1 MSELQENVLDDQRS
15 DYTDLESLLAVAN
28 SSEFSVSDGFTTEK
42 QEFEKFNSF
51 FEIVT
56 SNETKNSDNEGEV
69 LGKKGESEISG
80 LQIGSEA
87 DEEGELEIS
96 GLQIGSGADEEGESE
111 ISGLQIGSGAD
122 EEGESEISGLQIGS
136 GADEEGESEISG
148 LQIGSEAD
156 EEGELEISGLQIGS
170 GADEEGKSEISDL
183 QIASEADESFSKASG
198 LEMSLTEEEQLAY
211 DRGYKEALEE
221 FEKSMS
227 LEKGSL
233 QDLTETMFLIR
244 DDFQESLETLIKTK
258 ICELN
263 NELLD
268 SEIQDFPTS
277 FLNKIKQVA
286 DDIMSEIKDVK
297 LELNYADLELLKGSD
312 VIKNLG
318 FEVMERSDLRR
329 GEFRLTSNATGFQ
342 RELSH

>member
-1 MSELQENVLDDQRS
+1 MSELQDNVLDDQNS

-28 SSEFSVSDGFTTEK
+28 SSEFSVSDGFTKEK
-42 QEFEKFNSF
+42 QEFEKLNSF
-51 FEIVT
+51 FEIVS
-56 SNETKNSDNEGEV
+56 SNKIKNLDNEDEV
-69 LGKKGESEISG
+69 SAEESESEISG

-87 DEEGELEIS
+87 DEEGEAEIS

-136 GADEEGESEISG
+136 GADEEGE
-148 LQIGSEAD
+148 A
-156 EEGELEISGLQIGS
+156 EISGLQIGS
-170 GADEEGKSEISDL
+170 GADEDFSD
-183 QIASEADESFSKASG
+183 ASG
-198 LEMSLTEEEQLAY
+198 EETSLTEEEQLVY
-211 DRGYKEALEE
+211 DKGYKEALEE
-221 FEKSMS
+221 FEKAIS

-233 QDLTETMFLIR
+233 KDLTETMFSIG
-244 DDFQESLETLIKTK
+244 DDFQERLEALIKTK

-263 NELLD
+263 NELLE
-268 SEIQDFPTS
+268 SEIQDFPTP

-286 DDIMSEIKDVK
+286 GDILSEIKDVK
-297 LELNYADLELLKGSD
+297 LELNHADLELLKGSN
-312 VIKNLG
+312 VVESLG

-329 GEFRLTSNATGFQ
+329 GEFRLISNSTGFQ

>member
-87 DEEGELEIS
+87 DEEGE
-96 GLQIGSGADEEGESE
+96 SE
-111 ISGLQIGSGAD
+111 ISGLQIGS
-122 EEGESEISGLQIGS
+122 E
-136 GADEEGESEISG
+136 ADEEGESEISG

-156 EEGELEISGLQIGS
+156 EESE
-170 GADEEGKSEISDL
+170 SEISDL

-198 LEMSLTEEEQLAY
+198 LETSLTEEERLAY

-221 FEKSMS
+221 FEKAMS

-244 DDFQESLETLIKTK
+244 DDFQESLEALIKTK

-268 SEIQDFPTS
+268 SEIQDFPTP

-286 DDIMSEIKDVK
+286 GDIMSEIKDVK
-297 LELNYADLELLKGSD
+297 LELNHADLELLKGSD

>member
-1 MSELQENVLDDQRS
+1 MSELQDNVLDDQRS

-87 DEEGELEIS
+87 DEESELEIS
-96 GLQIGSGADEEGESE
+96 GLQIGSGADEEGE
-111 ISGLQIGSGAD
+111 
-122 EEGESEISGLQIGS
+122 
-136 GADEEGESEISG
+136 
-148 LQIGSEAD
+148 
-156 EEGELEISGLQIGS
+156 
-170 GADEEGKSEISDL
+170 SEISDL

-233 QDLTETMFLIR
+233 HDLTETMFLIR
-244 DDFQESLETLIKTK
+244 DDFQESLEALIKTK

-263 NELLD
+263 NELLEL
-268 SEIQDFPTS
+268 EIQDFPTP

-286 DDIMSEIKDVK
+286 GDIVSEIKDVK
-297 LELNYADLELLKGSD
+297 LELNHADLELLKGSD
-312 VIKNLG
+312 VVKNLG
-318 FEVMERSDLRR
+318 FELVEKSDLRR
-329 GEFRLTSNATGFQ
+329 GEFRLISNSTGFQ

>member
-56 SNETKNSDNEGEV
+56 SNETKYSDNEGEV
-69 LGKKGESEISG
+69 LGKKGEPEISG
-80 LQIGSEA
+80 LQIGSE
-87 DEEGELEIS
+87 
-96 GLQIGSGADEEGESE
+96 
-111 ISGLQIGSGAD
+111 
-122 EEGESEISGLQIGS
+122 
-136 GADEEGESEISG
+136 ADEEGESEISG

-156 EEGELEISGLQIGS
+156 EESE
-170 GADEEGKSEISDL
+170 SEISDL

-198 LEMSLTEEEQLAY
+198 LETSLTEEEKLAY
-211 DRGYKEALEE
+211 DRGYREALEE
-221 FEKSMS
+221 FEKAMS

-244 DDFQESLETLIKTK
+244 DDFQESLEALIKTK

-268 SEIQDFPTS
+268 SEIQDFPTP

-286 DDIMSEIKDVK
+286 GDIMSEIKDVK
-297 LELNYADLELLKGSD
+297 LELNHADLELLKGSD

>member
-87 DEEGELEIS
+87 DEEGE
-96 GLQIGSGADEEGESE
+96 SE
-111 ISGLQIGSGAD
+111 ISGLQIGS
-122 EEGESEISGLQIGS
+122 E
-136 GADEEGESEISG
+136 ADEEGESEISG

-156 EEGELEISGLQIGS
+156 EEGESEISGLQIGS
-170 GADEEGKSEISDL
+170 EADEEGESEISGL
-183 QIASEADESFSKASG
+183 QIGSEADESFSKASG
-198 LEMSLTEEEQLAY
+198 LETSLTEEERLAY

-221 FEKSMS
+221 FEKAMS

-244 DDFQESLETLIKTK
+244 DDFQESLEALIKTK

-268 SEIQDFPTS
+268 SEIQDFPTP

-286 DDIMSEIKDVK
+286 GDIMSEIKDVK
-297 LELNYADLELLKGSD
+297 LELNHADLELLKGSD

>member
-1 MSELQENVLDDQRS
+1 MSELQDNVLDDQNS

-28 SSEFSVSDGFTTEK
+28 SSEFSVSDGFTKEK
-42 QEFEKFNSF
+42 QEFEKLNSF
-51 FEIVT
+51 FEIVS
-56 SNETKNSDNEGEV
+56 SNEIKNLDNEDEV
-69 LGKKGESEISG
+69 SAEESESEISG

-87 DEEGELEIS
+87 DEEGEAEIS
-96 GLQIGSGADEEGESE
+96 GLQIGSEADEEGESE

-122 EEGESEISGLQIGS
+122 EEGEAEISGLQIGS

-156 EEGELEISGLQIGS
+156 EEGESEISGLQIGS
-170 GADEEGKSEISDL
+170 GADEDFSD
-183 QIASEADESFSKASG
+183 ASG
-198 LEMSLTEEEQLAY
+198 EETSLTEEEQLVY
-211 DRGYKEALEE
+211 DKGYKEALEE
-221 FEKSMS
+221 FEKAIS

-233 QDLTETMFLIR
+233 KDLTETMFSIG
-244 DDFQESLETLIKTK
+244 DDFQERLEALIKTK

-263 NELLD
+263 NELLE
-268 SEIQDFPTS
+268 SEIQDFPTP

-286 DDIMSEIKDVK
+286 GDILSEIKDVK
-297 LELNYADLELLKGSD
+297 LELNHADLELLKGSN
-312 VIKNLG
+312 VVESLG

-329 GEFRLTSNATGFQ
+329 GEFRLISNSTGFQ

>member
-1 MSELQENVLDDQRS
+1 M
-15 DYTDLESLLAVAN
+15 
-28 SSEFSVSDGFTTEK
+28 
-42 QEFEKFNSF
+42 
-51 FEIVT
+51 
-56 SNETKNSDNEGEV
+56 
-69 LGKKGESEISG
+69 
-80 LQIGSEA
+80 
-87 DEEGELEIS
+87 
-96 GLQIGSGADEEGESE
+96 
-111 ISGLQIGSGAD
+111 QIGSGAD

-156 EEGELEISGLQIGS
+156 EESEVEISGLQIGS
-170 GADEEGKSEISDL
+170 EADEESGSEISDL

-198 LEMSLTEEEQLAY
+198 LETSLTEEERLAY

-221 FEKSMS
+221 FEKAMS

-244 DDFQESLETLIKTK
+244 DDFQESLEALIKTK

-268 SEIQDFPTS
+268 SEIQDFPTP

-286 DDIMSEIKDVK
+286 GDIMSEIKDVK
-297 LELNYADLELLKGSD
+297 LELNHADFELLKGSD

-342 RELSH
+342 RQLSH